1 MLTRLTQQSST
12 GLPLRI
18 GIATYS
24 LRMVPTDQAIAV
36 CKRLGIETCS
46 IKDVHLPRKS
56 TAAERKAG
64 YQKWM
69 DAGITPLSAGNI
81 ALPDNEDAIRDAFV
95 YCKEIGVP
103 TMVCTPEI
111 ASLPL
116 LDRLSQEY
124 AINIAIH
131 NHGPEDKKFGD
142 PDIVMGHVGKM
153 NPRMGLCV
161 DIGHAARNGKNPA
174 DQIRKYRDRVY
185 DVHFKDVKAGAKGLA
200 VGSAIASIGLT
211 AAKVTPII
219 TGRRMPNH
227 CVAPSDWISVT
238 MPQTNRSAE
247 IRKATSAGSSF
258 SARPTISGTAM
269 APAYITSTC
278 CRPSVNRRFRP

>member
-1 MLTRLTQQSST
+1 MFTRTTQQSST

-81 ALPDNEDAIRDAFV
+81 ALPDNEEAIRDAFV

-131 NHGPEDKKFGD
+131 NHGPEDKLYPSPK
-142 PDIVMGHVGKM
+142 DIYDRIKDMDA
-153 NPRMGLCV
+153 RMGLCV
-161 DIGHAARNGKNPA
+161 DIGHTLRAGVLPEKVVVEY
-174 DQIRKYRDRVY
+174 KDRVF
-185 DVHFKDVKAGAKGLA
+185 DLHIKDV
-200 VGSAIASIGLT
+200 
-211 AAKVTPII
+211 
-219 TGRRMPNH
+219 
-227 CVAPSDWISVT
+227 
-238 MPQTNRSAE
+238 
-247 IRKATSAGSSF
+247 
-258 SARPTISGTAM
+258 TAM
-269 APAYITSTC
+269 AKDAKVAEVGRGAINFPAFVKALKKIKYSGVCSIEYEKDMSD
-278 CRPSVNRRFRP
+278 PLVGMAESVGFFRGVLKA

>member
-1 MLTRLTQQSST
+1 MVTKTMFTRPTQQSST

-64 YQKWM
+64 YQKWV

-81 ALPDNEDAIRDAFV
+81 ALPDNEEAIRDAFV

-131 NHGPEDKKFGD
+131 NHGP
-142 PDIVMGHVGKM
+142 
-153 NPRMGLCV
+153 
-161 DIGHAARNGKNPA
+161 
-174 DQIRKYRDRVY
+174 
-185 DVHFKDVKAGAKGLA
+185 
-200 VGSAIASIGLT
+200 
-211 AAKVTPII
+211 
-219 TGRRMPNH
+219 
-227 CVAPSDWISVT
+227 
-238 MPQTNRSAE
+238 
-247 IRKATSAGSSF
+247 
-258 SARPTISGTAM
+258 
-269 APAYITSTC
+269 
-278 CRPSVNRRFRP
+278 

>member
-1 MLTRLTQQSST
+1 MLTRLTTQSST

-69 DAGITPLSAGNI
+69 DAGITPLSVGNI
-81 ALPDNEDAIRDAFV
+81 ALPDNEEAIRDAFV
-95 YCKEIGVP
+95 YCKDIGVP

-142 PDIVMGHVGKM
+142 PDIVMGHIGKM

-174 DQIRKYRDRVY
+174 EQIRKYRERVY
-185 DVHFKDVKAGAKGLA
+185 DVHFKDVKAGAKGMA
-200 VGSAIASIGLT
+200 VGSAIEVGRGSLDIAGIFKALIDIRFTGNIGIEYEKSDT
-211 AAKVTPII
+211 EPIV
-219 TGRRMPNH
+219 GL
-227 CVAPSDWISVT
+227 ADSVGFMRGT
-238 MPQTNRSAE
+238 LAQL
-247 IRKATSAGSSF
+247 RK
-258 SARPTISGTAM
+258 R
-269 APAYITSTC
+269 
-278 CRPSVNRRFRP
+278 